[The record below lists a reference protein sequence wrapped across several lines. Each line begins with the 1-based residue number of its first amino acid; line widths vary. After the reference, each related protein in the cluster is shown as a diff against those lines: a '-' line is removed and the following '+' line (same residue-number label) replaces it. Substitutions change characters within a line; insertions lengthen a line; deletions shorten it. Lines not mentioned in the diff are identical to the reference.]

1 MKDPK
6 LEIIRI
12 REELIKCGLP
22 QRSIK
27 ADAIDD
33 FFNEEFMHSTSKGKD
48 ATDVTECIIAPYHSE
63 LVNPEAKKTEEE
75 IYQVAMKVYCDLKS
89 GEAFKNDYQWPA
101 IV

>member
-6 LEIIRI
+6 LEVIRI

-27 ADAIDD
+27 ADAVEE

-48 ATDVTECIIAPYHSE
+48 VSDSTVCVIPPFHSS
-63 LVNPEAKKTEEE
+63 LVNPDAKKAEEE
-75 IYQVAMKVYCDLKS
+75 IYQVAMKVFCDLKS
-89 GEAFKNDYQWPA
+89 GEAFKLEYQWPV